1 MTDKVQ
7 KLLKDLNDRY
17 YRLKRV
23 IPAPVD
29 YSDLPNRQVEL
40 LRKLVALEKP
50 LIFENDS
57 FGFNRYAA
65 HKIKPLSGNV
75 TPNYG
80 RLLKEGFDGCTER
93 ICKAMENCTDPEK
106 LQFGRDMLDT
116 IEISMTMVEAYK
128 EEALEKGQ
136 TRLYEALCR
145 VPHKG
150 AGSFYEA
157 LVSMKAMIYLL
168 RLNFCSHVTFG
179 RFDQYM
185 YPYYI
190 MSKEQGM
197 TDEEALELIEEF
209 FISIN
214 RDCDVYTGIQIG
226 DNGQSM
232 VLGGFD
238 GDGNNMYNELSQM
251 CMQASLDLKLI
262 DPKINLRVGKNT
274 PDEIY
279 EFATRLTKAG
289 LGFPQYC
296 NDDIVVPGLM
306 KLGYDREDALDY
318 SVAACWEF
326 IIPNCGADVPNHR
339 TLDYAKVVNEAIH
352 KHLMESVNF
361 PQLLKHCQQELI
373 NMAAELIADGNANG
387 LPVQPFQSIFFDGCM
402 ESLTSMWQGGT
413 KYHNFGAH
421 GVAIS
426 VAADSLAAVKKT
438 VFEDKTVGKQ
448 ELLRALNNNFEGM
461 PELRQKLLDCPKMGE
476 NDDYVD
482 SIASALM
489 EAGSR
494 GFNGKGND
502 QGGIWRAGTGCA
514 MHYIIRSRKCPATAD
529 GRLAFTPY
537 PSSFSPAIGVK
548 PPGLLSVL
556 QSFTKHDMT
565 EICNGGPLTIELHHT
580 VLRNDVGISKVAQLV
595 KKFIQLGGHQLQLN
609 AVNSETLR
617 DAQLHPEEH
626 ADLIVRVWGWSGYF
640 VELDRPYQD
649 HIISRTQ
656 YM

>member
-1 MTDKVQ
+1 MTEKVK

-23 IPAPVD
+23 IPKYMD
-29 YSDLPNRQVEL
+29 YTDLPNRQVEVL
-40 LRKLVALEKP
+40 KQIVALEKP
-50 LIFENDS
+50 LIYDNDS

-80 RLLKEGFDGCTER
+80 RILKEGFGGCVER
-93 ICKAMENCTDPEK
+93 IKKAMQDTSDPEK
-106 LQFGRDMLDT
+106 LQFGKDMLET
-116 IEISMTMVEAYK
+116 IRISMTMVDAYREAADGKLYD
-128 EEALEKGQ
+128 ALQ
-136 TRLYEALCR
+136 Q
-145 VPHKG
+145 VPYKG
-150 AGSFYEA
+150 ARSFYEA
-157 LVSMKAMIYLL
+157 LVSMKAMLYLL
-168 RLNFCSHVTFG
+168 RLNFCAHVTLG

-185 YPYYI
+185 YPYYL
-190 MSKEQGM
+190 MSKNAGM

-214 RDCDVYTGIQIG
+214 RDSDCYTGVQIG

-238 GDGNNMYNELSQM
+238 DDGNSMYNELSQM

-274 PDEIY
+274 PDEIF
-279 EFATRLTKAG
+279 EFATHLTKAG

-296 NDDIVVPGLM
+296 NDDVVVPGLM
-306 KLGYDREDALDY
+306 KLGYAREDALNY
-318 SVAACWEF
+318 TVAACWEF

-339 TLDYAKVVNEAIH
+339 TLDYAKVVNCAIH
-352 KHLMESVNF
+352 EN
-361 PQLLKHCQQELI
+361 LLECDDFSKLLQKCRQTILDKC
-373 NMAAELIADGNANG
+373 AELIADGNTQG
-387 LPVQPFQSIFFDGCM
+387 LPVQPFQSVFFDGCI

-426 VAADSLAAVKKT
+426 VAADALAAVKKH
-438 VFEDKTVGKQ
+438 VFEEKTIGKQ
-448 ELLRALNNNFEGM
+448 ELLDALNNNFEGT
-461 PELRQKLLDCPKMGE
+461 PELRQKLLQSPKMGQ

-482 SIASALM
+482 EIASYLM
-489 EAGSR
+489 DTGSM
-494 GFNGKGND
+494 GFNCKSNG

-514 MHYIIRSRKCPATAD
+514 MHYIIRSVNCPATAD
-529 GRLAFTPY
+529 GRLAYTPY
-537 PSSFSPAIGVK
+537 PSSFSPAMGVRT
-548 PPGLLSVL
+548 PGLLSVF

-580 VLRNDVGISKVAQLV
+580 VLRNDVGIKKVSQLV
-595 KKFIQLGGHQLQLN
+595 KKFIQLGGHQLQIN
-609 AVNSETLR
+609 AVNGDTLR
-617 DAQLHPEEH
+617 DAQLHPEKH
-626 ADLIVRVWGWSGYF
+626 PNLIVRVWGWSGYF

>member
-7 KLLKDLNDRY
+7 KLLKDLNGRQ
-17 YRLKRV
+17 YRNKRMELERLDYEGL
-23 IPAPVD
+23 AVD
-29 YSDLPNRQVEL
+29 QVEFL
-40 LRKLVALEKP
+40 KKIVALEKP
-50 LIFENDS
+50 LIYDNDS

-65 HKIKPLSGNV
+65 QKIKPLSGNV

-80 RLLKEGFDGCTER
+80 KLLQIGFDGCVET
-93 ICKAMENCTDPEK
+93 IQAAMNKTNDPEK
-106 LQFGRDMLDT
+106 LKFGQDMLDT
-116 IEISMTMVEAYK
+116 IHISMTIVDDYRKTAQGRLRQ
-128 EEALEKGQ
+128 ALQ
-136 TRLYEALCR
+136 Q

-150 AGSFYEA
+150 ARSFYEA

-168 RLNFCSHVTFG
+168 RLNFCDHVTFG

-185 YPYYI
+185 YPYYL
-190 MSKEQGM
+190 MSKQQGM
-197 TDEEALELIEEF
+197 TDDEALELIEEF

-214 RDCDVYTGIQIG
+214 RDCDVYTGVQVG

-238 GDGNNMYNELSQM
+238 GDGRSMYNELSQM

-274 PDEIY
+274 PNEIF
-279 EFATRLTKAG
+279 EFATHLTKAG

-296 NDDIVVPGLM
+296 NDDIVVPALM
-306 KLGYDREDALDY
+306 KWGYRREDALSY
-318 SVAACWEF
+318 TVAACWEY

-352 KHLMESVNF
+352 EHLLGCDDFS
-361 PQLLKHCQQELI
+361 QLLEKCQQAILDKG
-373 NMAAELIADGNANG
+373 AELIADGNTEG
-387 LPVQPFQSIFFDGCM
+387 KPVQPFLSIFFDGCM

-413 KYHNFGAH
+413 RYHNFGAH

-426 VAADSLAAVKKT
+426 VAADSLAAVKKN
-438 VFEDKTVGKQ
+438 VFEEKTIGKQ
-448 ELLRALNNNFEGM
+448 ELLDALNNNFEGT
-461 PELRQKLLDCPKMGE
+461 PELRQKLLKSPKMGE

-482 SIASALM
+482 LIASALM
-489 EAGSR
+489 DAGCR
-494 GFNGKGND
+494 GFNGKSND

-514 MHYIIRSRKCPATAD
+514 MHYIIRSVNCPATAD
-529 GRLAFTPY
+529 GRLAHTPY
-537 PSSFSPAIGVK
+537 PASFSPAIGVK
-548 PPGLLSVL
+548 ALGLLSVF
-556 QSFTKHDMT
+556 QSFTKYDMT
-565 EICNGGPLTIELHHT
+565 EICNGGPLTIELHDS

-595 KKFIQLGGHQLQLN
+595 KKYIGLGGHQLQLN
-609 AVNSETLR
+609 AVNAETLR
-617 DAQLHPEEH
+617 HARLHPEEYPN
-626 ADLIVRVWGWSGYF
+626 LIVRVWGWSGYF

>member
-1 MTDKVQ
+1 MTEKVQ

-17 YRLKRV
+17 YRIKRV

-29 YSDLPNRQVEL
+29 YADLENRQLEVLE
-40 LRKLVALEKP
+40 KIVSLEKP
-50 LIFENDS
+50 LIYENDS

-65 HKIKPLSGNV
+65 HKIKPIAGNV

-80 RLLKEGFDGCTER
+80 RLLQEGFDGCVER
-93 ICKAMENCTDPEK
+93 IEKAMAETSDPEK
-106 LQFGRDMLDT
+106 LQFGKDMLDS
-116 IEISMTMVEAYK
+116 INISMTIVDAYREAADGRLR
-128 EEALEKGQ
+128 EALQ
-136 TRLYEALCR
+136 Q
-145 VPHKG
+145 VPRKG
-150 AGSFYEA
+150 ARNFYEA

-168 RLNFCSHVTFG
+168 RLNFCAHVTFG

-185 YPYYI
+185 YPYYL
-190 MSKEQGM
+190 MSKKEGM

-214 RDCDVYTGIQIG
+214 RDCDCYTGIQIG

-238 GDGNNMYNELSQM
+238 GDGKSMYNELSQM

-274 PDEIY
+274 PLEIF
-279 EFATRLTKAG
+279 EFATHLTKAG

-306 KLGYDREDALDY
+306 HFGYDREDALNY
-318 SVAACWEF
+318 SVAACWEY
-326 IIPNCGADVPNHR
+326 IIPNCGADVPNNR
-339 TLDYAKVVNEAIH
+339 SFDYAKVVNSAIH
-352 KHLMESVNF
+352 KHLLACETF
-361 PQLLKHCQQELI
+361 PALLEKACEEICL
-373 NMAAELIADGNANG
+373 AAEEIIEEGNTRF
-387 LPVQPFQSIFFDGCM
+387 LPKQPFLSIFMDGCM
-402 ESLTSMWQGGT
+402 ESLISMWQGGT

-421 GVAIS
+421 GLAIS
-426 VAADSLAAVKKT
+426 VAADSLAAVKKH
-438 VFEDKTVGKQ
+438 VFEEKTIGKQ
-448 ELLRALNNNFEGM
+448 ELLDALDHNFEGAAA
-461 PELRQKLLDCPKMGE
+461 LRQKLMNSPKMGE

-482 SIASALM
+482 DIACTIM
-489 EAGSR
+489 DAGSKA
-494 GFNGKGND
+494 FNGKSND
-502 QGGIWRAGTGCA
+502 QGGVWRAGTGCA
-514 MHYIIRSRKCPATAD
+514 MQYITLSKSRPATAD

-548 PPGLLSVL
+548 APGILSVM
-556 QSFTKHDMT
+556 QSFTKYDLT
-565 EICNGGPLTIELHHT
+565 KICNGGPLTIELHHT

-595 KKFIQLGGHQLQLN
+595 KWFIQLGGHQLQLN
-609 AVNSETLR
+609 SVNSETLR

-626 ADLIVRVWGWSGYF
+626 PNLIVRVWGWSGYF